1 MKLEDLVP
9 SYTLCEMIPRGEF
22 GDSAFV
28 WLKRRKKHIAV
39 RKPYMGQSVPAPT
52 LAEILQKLE
61 IEACKSVFWGYSEA
75 REFRGDH
82 PLGEVVSFALE
93 TWFMQEEEKEK

>member
-9 SYTLCEMIPRGEF
+9 SYSFCKMIPRGEF

-52 LAEILQKLE
+52 LAEILDKLT
-61 IEACKSVFWGYSEA
+61 IERCSSVFWGYSEA
-75 REFRGDH
+75 RDLKRE
-82 PLGEVVSFALE
+82 PPSAEAVSFALE
-93 TWFMQEEEKEK
+93 TWFMQEEEKEG

>member
-28 WLKRRKKHIAV
+28 WLKRRKRHIAV

-52 LAEILQKLE
+52 LEEILDKLT
-61 IEACKSVFWGYSEA
+61 IGGRKSLFWVCSEE
-75 REFRGDH
+75 REFP
-82 PLGEVVSFALE
+82 PLRRAVSFALE
-93 TWFMQEEEKEK
+93 IWFMQEEEKEK